1 MSKSTRV
8 ETPLTLLII
17 FGSRGDSW
25 RAKVGHICEL
35 QMNLYSGAMKID
47 FGGLDRWDY
56 NERQRNMVEVI
67 LPIT

>member
-1 MSKSTRV
+1 MRRELSDASCY
-8 ETPLTLLII
+8 
-17 FGSRGDSW
+17 SGDSW

-35 QMNLYSGAMKID
+35 QVNLHYGGMKID

-56 NERQRNMVEVI
+56 GERQRNMQEAH